1 MAFQHVYDNSDMK
14 TAIAIR
20 HIAFEDL
27 GVFEDVLLA
36 QGFEVRYLEAGVDDL
51 SPLDAREPDLLALLG
66 GPIGAYEEHLYPFL
80 SDEMCLAE
88 QRLSA
93 GLPLLGICLG
103 AQIMARAL
111 GARVYPGRAKEI
123 GWTPLALSEAGQSGP
138 TAHLSAELTSM
149 LHWHGDTFD
158 LPPGAT
164 LLASTPLTKNQ
175 VYAWGDAALAF
186 QCHAEVRAK
195 FIERWLVGHACE
207 LAQAG
212 IAPAA
217 LREATARLGPALEVQ
232 GRKCFE
238 AWLAETGV

>member
-1 MAFQHVYDNSDMK
+1 MK

-27 GVFEDVLLA
+27 GVFEAALFA
-36 QGFEVRYLEAGVDDL
+36 KGFEVRYVEAGRDDL
-51 SPLDAREPDLLALLG
+51 SALDAREPDLLVLLG

-80 SDEMCLAE
+80 RDEMRLAE

-123 GWTPLALSEAGQSGP
+123 GWTPLTLSEAGRTGP
-138 TAHLSAELTSM
+138 TSHLSPELTSM
-149 LHWHGDTFD
+149 LHWHGDAFD

-175 VYAWGDAALAF
+175 VYAWGDGALAF
-186 QCHAEVRAK
+186 QCHPEVRGQ

-207 LAQAG
+207 LSQAG
-212 IAPAA
+212 VSPAA
-217 LREATARLGPALEVQ
+217 LREATAQFGPLLEVQ

-238 AWLAETGV
+238 QWLAETAA